1 MTDTY
6 DIARMT
12 LDIIPLVMRVMSGE
26 MRSTDWAM
34 NPGQMPVMGAL
45 IRRRYTLSDLAERLS
60 VSAPSMSA
68 TVSTLEARGW
78 LTRERDTDDRRI
90 VWIALT
96 EEGQRAYEDSQ
107 RQVAERIALL
117 LEPLSSDEREQL
129 AGSLELLASTFAQAM
144 ERDPLLRQ
152 T

>member
-45 IRRRYTLSDLAERLS
+45 IQRPHTLKNLAERLS

-68 TVSTLEARGW
+68 TVSSLEARGW
-78 LTRERDTDDRRI
+78 LTRERDAHDRRI

-96 EEGQRAYEDSQ
+96 EEGQRAYDDSQ
-107 RQVAERIALL
+107 RQVAERIARL
-117 LEPLSSDEREQL
+117 LEPLSPEERDQL
-129 AGSLELLASTFAQAM
+129 AGSLRLLASTFAQAM
-144 ERDPLLRQ
+144 ERDPLLSQ
-152 T
+152 A

>member
-1 MTDTY
+1 VTDTY

-45 IRRRYTLSDLAERLS
+45 IRRPHTLKDLAERLS

-78 LTRERDTDDRRI
+78 LTRERDAQDRRI

-96 EEGQRAYEDSQ
+96 EEGRRAYEASQ
-107 RQVAERIALL
+107 QQVAHRIARL
-117 LEPLSSDEREQL
+117 LEPLSEQEREQL
-129 AGSLELLASTFAQAM
+129 AGSLHLLAFTFAQAM
-144 ERDPLLRQ
+144 ERDPLLNEN
-152 T
+152 

>member
-34 NPGQMPVMGAL
+34 NPGQMPVMGVL
-45 IRRRYTLSDLAERLS
+45 IRRRHTLSDLAERLS

-117 LEPLSSDEREQL
+117 LEPLSSHEREQL
-129 AGSLELLASTFAQAM
+129 AGSLQLLASTFAQAM
-144 ERDPLLRQ
+144 ERDPLLRH